1 TDSMEM
7 GAISTAYPAD
17 EATIM
22 AVEAGCDIILCPAD
36 FEKAYKGL
44 MKAVKSG
51 RITEERINESVLRIL
66 RLKLKYRY
74 EYE

>member
-1 TDSMEM
+1 
-7 GAISTAYPAD
+7 
-17 EATIM
+17 M